1 MSSNLEWKLER
12 NLLMLKEVLVFS
24 KAFLGLFQD
33 TPLLLIEESILVASL
48 IAFSRSNWL
57 IEIYTFTTNSEIIK
71 FEHVSTNS
79 NSQHQMFIRNHN
91 FTNFM
96 DNTEYFTWKTVFSFY
111 FRKVVQIAAA
121 EYLNLSNITQH
132 TDLIRRF
139 KFPGQLLL
147 ADTRFLALWLVDTES
162 RDWGRPVIGQFPA
175 VLVDP
180 VRWNNVAWILPSTVG
195 FKFQFLMIFEQN
207 SRHWLWW
214 EDKIS
219 KYGR

>member
-1 MSSNLEWKLER
+1 
-12 NLLMLKEVLVFS
+12 
-24 KAFLGLFQD
+24 
-33 TPLLLIEESILVASL
+33 
-48 IAFSRSNWL
+48 
-57 IEIYTFTTNSEIIK
+57 
-71 FEHVSTNS
+71 
-79 NSQHQMFIRNHN
+79 MFIHNHN

-96 DNTEYFTWKTVFSFY
+96 DNTEYFTWKNVFSFY
-111 FRKVVQIAAA
+111 FWKVVQMAAA

-132 TDLIRRF
+132 TDLIRIF

-147 ADTRFLALWLVDTES
+147 AATRFLALWLVDTES

-195 FKFQFLMIFEQN
+195 FKFQFLVIFEQN

-214 EDKIS
+214 EIRFLNMDDKVEV
-219 KYGR
+219 KVRVEQWKQLNYLTL